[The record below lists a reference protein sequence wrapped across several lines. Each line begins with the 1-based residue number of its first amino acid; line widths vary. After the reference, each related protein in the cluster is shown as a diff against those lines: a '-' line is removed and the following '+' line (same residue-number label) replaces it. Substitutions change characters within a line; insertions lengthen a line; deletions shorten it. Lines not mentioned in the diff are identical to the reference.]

1 MLQHVFVQYDELT
14 HLRSDAYGCV
24 NWDFDDEHN
33 GVICRIKVKSACWLK
48 KRLSEYKQ
56 PINFFQKI
64 RLHILLHEL
73 GHIANR
79 HFNFER
85 SKTDFRGLE
94 TEYMENLKVEV
105 EAWLYACRCVKD
117 PEEILSTIAITGDL
131 AVAFELENSLEELL
145 PEEATEIPY

>member
-14 HLRSDAYGCV
+14 HLRRDACGCV
-24 NWDFDDEHN
+24 NWDFDEEHN
-33 GVICRIKVKSACWLK
+33 GVICKIKVKSASWLK

-56 PINFFQKI
+56 PINFFKKI

-79 HFNFER
+79 HF
-85 SKTDFRGLE
+85 KTDFKGLE
-94 TEYMENLKVEV
+94 TEYMDNLKDEV

-117 PEEILSTIAITGDL
+117 PEEILCTIAITGDPE
-131 AVAFELENSLEELL
+131 VAFELENSLEELL
-145 PEEATEIPY
+145 PGRGP